1 MALPI
6 VPIAGAIAGASAA
19 AAYLD
24 AKFHLRKDITT
35 IRQENATE
43 SEFAKASANKRLC
56 LWYRFEEQVHRLPP
70 SEEAIWSR
78 TGCYTWQ
85 ETYANACRYGQ
96 YFLQNGLTSGTLVTF
111 YLTNQPEFM
120 FGTLGAWSVGSAPA
134 MINHHLAGD
143 ALIHCLKVAG
153 GKLLIVDEDPEAQQ
167 RIEDVRSR
175 IEGELGMEIRIL
187 DKNLKGEILRLEPK
201 RPEDELR
208 SGIKGTF
215 PLCLFYTSGTTGHP
229 KACALET
236 RRAGVFAGGRVR
248 ALGLK
253 PGPNGDRWYICM
265 PLYHGT
271 GFTTAV
277 TCMLSGLTLC
287 IGKKFS
293 TSRFW
298 SDVRDSNSSAI
309 VYVGE
314 TARYLLANPPSE
326 LDKQHK
332 VRVMFGNGMRPDVW
346 PRFVERFGIETVAEF
361 FNSTEGVLSL
371 MNISRGPFSATSVGH
386 QGAIARWR
394 TYNKFIP
401 VEIDHESGAI
411 VRDPKTGFAKRKPYE
426 EGGEILVGMPSE
438 DAFVGYYN
446 NPEATSKKFER
457 NVFKKGDLFYRTG
470 DALRRD
476 SDGLWFFMDRL
487 GDTFRWKSENVST
500 AEVSEVLGKYPGIVE
515 ANVYGV
521 EVPGHDGRAGCAAI
535 YIDPAQLSSFDFNA
549 LLQYSQQKLP
559 KYAVPVFIRVLNN
572 ITAMHNNKQNKV
584 PLRNDGIDLL
594 KLRERANKEAVANG
608 LAETEIKYDTMYW
621 CPAALGNTKGVENAS
636 GYVVY
641 TEADWNALKNNVPGG
656 ARL

>member
-6 VPIAGAIAGASAA
+6 VPIAGAIAGVSAA

-24 AKFHLRKDITT
+24 AKFHIRKDLTS
-35 IRQENATE
+35 IRGEAATE
-43 SEFAKASANKRLC
+43 SAFVKASANNRGS

-70 SEEAIWSR
+70 TEEAIWSR
-78 TGCYTWQ
+78 AGCYTWP

-96 YFLQNGLTSGTLVTF
+96 YFLQNGVTSGTLVTF
-111 YLTNQPEFM
+111 YLTNQPEFI

-143 ALIHCLKVAG
+143 GLIHCLKVAG
-153 GKLLIVDEDPEAQQ
+153 GKLLIVDEDAEARE
-167 RIEDVRSR
+167 RIEDVRDR

-187 DKNLKGEILRLEPK
+187 DKALKGEILRMEPK

-208 SGIKGTF
+208 STIGGKF
-215 PLCLFYTSGTTGHP
+215 PMCLFYTSGTTGHP
-229 KACALET
+229 KACAFET
-236 RRAGVFAGGRVR
+236 RRAGSLAGGRSR
-248 ALGLK
+248 ALGLE

-277 TCMLSGLTLC
+277 TCLLSGLTLC
-287 IGKKFS
+287 MGKKFS

-298 SDVRDSNSSAI
+298 SDVRESDSTAF

-326 LDKQHK
+326 LDKKHK
-332 VRVMFGNGMRPDVW
+332 VKVMFGNGMRPDVW
-346 PRFVERFGIETVAEF
+346 PRFVERFGIQTVAEF
-361 FNSTEGVLSL
+361 FNSTEGMFAL
-371 MNISRGPFSATSVGH
+371 MNVSRGPFSATCVGH
-386 QGAIARWR
+386 HGALLRRRFNNI
-394 TYNKFIP
+394 FIP

-411 VRDPKTGFAKRKPYE
+411 ARDSKTGFAKRSPYE
-426 EGGEILVGMPSE
+426 EGGEILVALPSE

-446 NPEATSKKFER
+446 NPEATNKKFER

-476 SDGLWFFMDRL
+476 NDGRWFFMDRL

-500 AEVSEVLGKYPGIVE
+500 AEVSEVLGNYPGIVE

-535 YIDPAQLSSFDFNA
+535 YIDPAHLGSFDFNA
-549 LLQYSQQKLP
+549 LLQYSREKLP

-584 PLRNDGIDLL
+584 PLRNDGIDLP
-594 KLRERANKEAVANG
+594 KLQERANKEAAASGSDVAK
-608 LAETEIKYDTMYW
+608 IKYDSMYW
-621 CPAALGNTKGVENAS
+621 CPASLGNTKGVEDVG

-641 TEADWNALKNNVPGG
+641 TEADWNALKNSVPGA